1 MHLSLHIIAEHV
13 KGIDIE
19 VVHCEERRGIIG
31 ITSNCDEMADN
42 ILLVSD
48 GNVTPG
54 ARHVILTSSEVFDR
68 PDLDAIPNL
77 AVVQGRHTL
86 SEVLA
91 LISQVFV
98 ELAHWDARM
107 LEAIAAR
114 QGIDAVLKIASER
127 LANPAAL
134 FDSKL
139 ALLAHAGELPPE
151 AEHTIWED
159 VLLKRYSPDEFYTPD
174 ERSELVHLSSRSWPF
189 IMNPLREYGR
199 RHLTAMI
206 RVDNRIIGSIGQVDV
221 QSPFTP
227 GQIALTDLVACRLQL
242 AMAMR
247 LGNGPAEDD
256 TTYLIRSILNGTR
269 TDRGLLDYHLSHL
282 GWHDKTGFILLL
294 AEIPASQRNRLGD
307 DAKVA
312 RFQATVP
319 DSVAMLYEGNI
330 VIVMPEEKVSSIS
343 LRSLLTQ
350 LGMRSFTSETFES
363 IADMRLAYDQCILV
377 ASLPHMQEEDDVR
390 FSDAYEQ
397 VLPAAME
404 TGVSLDALCD
414 HTILDLARRGY
425 KGDIERGRSLAREL
439 YVYLMRG
446 CNAHQAARELFLHR
460 NTLIYHVEQLE
471 RLLGCRFDELSTSH
485 ELFLEVSCL
494 IALGEGR

>member
-13 KGIDIE
+13 KEIDIK
-19 VVHCEERRGIIG
+19 VVRCEERRGIIG
-31 ITSNCDEMADN
+31 VTSKCDEVADN

-48 GNVTPG
+48 GNIAPG
-54 ARHVILTSSEVFDR
+54 ARHVILVCREASDH

-77 AVVQGRHTL
+77 AVVQGQHTL

-91 LISQVFV
+91 FVSQTFV
-98 ELAHWDARM
+98 DLAHWDARM

-114 QGIDAVLKIASER
+114 QGIEAVLRIASER

-139 ALLAHAGELPPE
+139 ALLAYAGSLPLE
-151 AEHTIWED
+151 AEGTIWKD

-174 ERSELVHLSSRSWPF
+174 ERTELVRLSSRSWPF
-189 IMNPLREYGR
+189 IMNPSREHGR

-221 QSPFTP
+221 QSTFTP

-256 TTYLIRSILNGTR
+256 MTYLIRSILNGTK

-282 GWHDKTGFILLL
+282 GWDDKIGFILVLI
-294 AEIPASQRNRLGD
+294 EIPASQRNRLGD

-312 RFQATVP
+312 RFQAAVP
-319 DSVAMLYEGNI
+319 NSITMLYEGNI
-330 VIVMPEEKVSSIS
+330 VIVMPEEKASSAG
-343 LRSLLTQ
+343 LRSLLSK
-350 LGMRSFTSETFES
+350 LDMRSFTSETFES
-363 IADMRLAYDQCILV
+363 IADMRLAYDQCALI
-377 ASLPHMQEEDDVR
+377 ASLPQKQEEDDLR
-390 FSDAYEQ
+390 FSDMYEQ
-397 VLPAAME
+397 VLPAAIE
-404 TGVSLDALCD
+404 TGASLSALCSQ
-414 HTILDLARRGY
+414 TILTLATSGY
-425 KGDIERGRSLAREL
+425 KGDIDRGRSLAHEL

-446 CNAHQAARELFLHR
+446 CNAHQTARELFLHR

-471 RLLGCRFDELSTSH
+471 RLLGCKLDELSTSQA
-485 ELFLEVSCL
+485 LFLEVSCL
-494 IALGEGR
+494 IALGEER